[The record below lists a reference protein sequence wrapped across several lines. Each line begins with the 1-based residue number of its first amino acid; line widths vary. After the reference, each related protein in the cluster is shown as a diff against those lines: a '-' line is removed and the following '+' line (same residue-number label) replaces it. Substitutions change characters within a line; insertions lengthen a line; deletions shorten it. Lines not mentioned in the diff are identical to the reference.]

1 MNIRRSVWGIVAV
14 AATLLPAS
22 ALAEITD
29 IRGRVEL
36 VIQEIRFN
44 VEGDRDEV
52 FEIFPDTSSDLPLQ
66 IVGGLAASGSEIAH
80 ARAAAQFADPRELNQ
95 PNPEEF
101 AINLALYSSTPNT
114 RYEARA
120 RASET
125 RDIIFQPGELAEAV
139 EGEPVL
145 VFGRVFIDGALAIF
159 AVDAGRD
166 LLGAHVSLSVR
177 VVKESETSS
186 QTVFAGSV
194 EINGG
199 LAGTVFVSAT
209 GQIDTSTLIL
219 SDLSPVSDDF
229 GVFHVLIIPNLD
241 IVYSYEASVLE
252 EFELHAT
259 VEVLANNVEQ
269 SMGVAALVGSP
280 TDSLKQVIEATTG
293 TNAATK
299 MLAALEQERAN
310 PTGVAAF
317 PPPPPPVPPLCGLFG
332 IEALAGL
339 ALIGGMRFVA
349 ARRH

>member
-1 MNIRRSVWGIVAV
+1 MNIRISVWGIVAV
-14 AATLLPAS
+14 AAAVLPAS
-22 ALAEITD
+22 TLAEITA
-29 IRGRVEL
+29 IRGAVEV

-44 VEGDRDEV
+44 VDGDRDEV
-52 FEIFPDTSSDLPLQ
+52 FEIFPGTSSVLPLQ
-66 IVGGLAASGSEIAH
+66 VVGGLVASGSEIAS
-80 ARAAAQFADPRELNQ
+80 ARAAAQFADPRDLSQ

-101 AINLALYSSTPNT
+101 AINLALNSLTPNT

-120 RASET
+120 RAEET
-125 RDIIFQPGELAEAV
+125 RDIIFQPGELGDAL
-139 EGEPVL
+139 EGEQVL
-145 VFGRVFIDGALAIF
+145 VVGRLFIDGALAIF

-166 LLGAHVSLSVR
+166 LLGAHVSLSIR
-177 VVKESETSS
+177 VMKETETDS

-199 LAGTVFVSAT
+199 LAGAAFVSAV

-241 IVYSYEASVLE
+241 IAYSYEASVLE
-252 EFELHAT
+252 PFKLHAS
-259 VEVLANNVEQ
+259 VEVLANNIEGT
-269 SMGVAALVGSP
+269 MGVAALVGSP
-280 TDSLKQVIEATTG
+280 TDSLEQVIGATTG
-293 TNAATK
+293 DSAAAK

-310 PTGVAAF
+310 PTGAVAF
-317 PPPPPPVPPLCGLFG
+317 PPPPPPLPPLCGLFG

-339 ALIGGMRFVA
+339 ALIGGLRFVA